1 MLGPAVPGGDM
12 SPSSVPNKR
21 RHVRERVRQD
31 GQVCFQGGR
40 SLACEIRDFCA
51 GGVFL
56 RLKPGLRFAAQRD
69 VRVTVQFGC
78 EGGSGSF
85 QLPGRIAHV
94 TDQGLGIAF
103 LEAPPPAALAALRD
117 KAAVPAPGRA
127 AGMEG
132 GEAEIQLGAVGMICR
147 QALEAQ
153 LSPVLADF
161 FAEVDSVLLDAAE
174 HAGTNAEQAAYFE
187 AMSLLKAHRGEIEQR
202 FSHHVLQQ
210 AETFEIP
217 PSEPCD
223 VSDGGQLGLVDSGA
237 FEDWLNVNEEIAKV
251 ENQHLPELQRMELR
265 FTWLAQREIN
275 RHNNPYGP
283 CVIEHAFRS
292 ALSDLQ
298 LDNAPKRL
306 IYRVFGH
313 VLDPRLGDLYQ
324 RLDEITGRL
333 VPVARES
340 PIAGR
345 RPSAA
350 GSEPAR
356 EAVTEVAPPPLE
368 PAPDGRPTPYAAAG
382 ALLQLCAQSHPSLSA
397 GVQPALRET
406 VSVIE
411 ALRRLQARKAAQRVD
426 YLQTP
431 SIEAELA
438 QDLASA
444 PAPLLLGE
452 VERQTIETLGA
463 LLDSVVAQ
471 DWIPA
476 GIRPYF
482 QDLQIPLLEAA
493 LADGSLIH
501 GESHPARDVVN
512 LMDRLALATN
522 ARGELESPSLRQALE
537 ALSARIAREAADN
550 PGVFQEARA
559 QLEKL
564 TAPLLKAR
572 ARQLSRLQETC
583 EAKGRLEAARN
594 AVSEAIDA
602 RIAGR
607 VVPVVVLQLI
617 DAGWRQLLVLAA
629 LREGAGT
636 QSWLL
641 LLEVLDR
648 LLLWLA
654 PEDAGKAIPALEAHR
669 LIGSVDEALSRVCPE
684 PLSRNRI
691 GLELTAVLLGK
702 SGTGERKPAERVT
715 VPPRSRQDGMPAI
728 VEELPPLPAFRV
740 GDWLEFAPALGVK
753 TPLRLGWIGEV
764 PPRYVFTD
772 YQGHKELE
780 LSGRQ
785 LAQYLRDGQASIGED
800 RELPLLERAASRLV
814 QTMQEKLRFQ
824 ASHDAVTGLINR
836 REFIRQLPARLSQ
849 NGHGVAFH
857 LLCMLHLSQLRVI
870 NNLCGVEAG
879 DRLLKEIC
887 VILRASFKGDHL
899 LARLGDSSFGMLF
912 RSDSE
917 EASRHTGEALLQAI
931 ADHHFRWGEH
941 HFTLAASLGMAMV
954 PGAGGDPE
962 ALLKNADAACLAAR
976 EQGPNRLQIYAEGD
990 SALEARRQVMEWAG
1004 RFDSV
1009 LAQERLSARCQKIA
1023 PIFPERD
1030 PHSHYEVLLGV
1041 QDASGQPLSP
1051 YEFVVAA
1058 EHWNRA
1064 SEIDRWQVR
1073 TTFAWIRRHA
1083 EVFSGLGGFSIN
1095 LSGQSLNSESFLD
1108 FLHEELARRDV
1119 PADKIT
1125 FEITETAAVSE
1136 FGRAGRFIRQIRRHG
1151 CRFSLDDFGSGFSS
1165 YSYLKNLEVDY
1176 LKIDGSFVRDL
1187 AESATDY
1194 ALVKSMNDIAHSL
1207 GIKTIAEYVESE
1219 PILDKLREIGVDYA
1233 QGYVVQ
1239 KPVPMVELE
1248 TCV

>member
-1 MLGPAVPGGDM
+1 M

-21 RHVRERVRQD
+21 RHVRQRVQQD
-31 GQVCFQGGR
+31 GEVRLPGGR
-40 SLACEIRDFCA
+40 SLACEICDFCA

-56 RLKPGLRFAAQRD
+56 RLKPGLRFDAQRD
-69 VRVTVQFGC
+69 VRVTVQFPPTDDGHR
-78 EGGSGSF
+78 F
-85 QLPGRIAHV
+85 QLAGRVAHV

-103 LEAPPPAALAALRD
+103 LEAPPPDALAALRD
-117 KAAVPAPGRA
+117 KAAVRAPGRA
-127 AGMEG
+127 AVMEG
-132 GEAEIQLGAVGMICR
+132 GESEIQLGAVGRICR
-147 QALEAQ
+147 QALEVQ

-161 FAEVDSVLLDAAE
+161 FADVDSVLLDAAE
-174 HAGTNAEQAAYFE
+174 HAGTNAEQATYFE

-217 PSEPCD
+217 PSEPCAGG
-223 VSDGGQLGLVDSGA
+223 DGGQLGLVDSDA
-237 FEDWLNVNEEIAKV
+237 FEDWLNVNEEIARV
-251 ENQHLPELQRMELR
+251 ENQHLPELRRMEQR
-265 FTWLAQREIN
+265 FTWLAHREIN
-275 RHNNPYGP
+275 RRNNPYGP

-306 IYRVFGH
+306 IYGVFGH

-333 VPVARES
+333 VPVARRTL
-340 PIAGR
+340 IAGR
-345 RPSAA
+345 RSPSAGTGSA
-350 GSEPAR
+350 G
-356 EAVTEVAPPPLE
+356 EAVTEDAPSQPLE
-368 PAPDGRPTPYAAAG
+368 ASPDGWPTPYAAAG

-397 GVQPALRET
+397 GVQPASRET
-406 VSVIE
+406 ANVIK

-426 YLQTP
+426 YLQIP
-431 SIEAELA
+431 RIEAELT

-452 VERQTIETLGA
+452 VERQTIETLGT

-482 QDLQIPLLEAA
+482 QELQIPLLEAA

-522 ARGELESPSLRQALE
+522 ARGELESPPLRQALE
-537 ALSARIAREAADN
+537 DLSARIAREAADN
-550 PGVFQEARA
+550 PGVFQEAKA

-572 ARQLSRLQETC
+572 ARQLARVQETC

-594 AVSEAIDA
+594 AVNEAVDA

-607 VVPVVVLQLI
+607 VVPAVVLQLL

-629 LREGAGT
+629 LREGPGM
-636 QSWLL
+636 QNWLS

-654 PEDAGKAIPALEAHR
+654 PENAGKAIPALEAHR

-684 PLSRNRI
+684 PLIRNRI

-715 VPPRSRQDGMPAI
+715 VPDSSRQDGMAAV
-728 VEELPPLPAFRV
+728 VEESPPLPGFRV
-740 GDWLEFAPALGVK
+740 GDWLEFAAALGVK

-785 LAQYLRDGQASIGED
+785 LSQYLRDGQASIGED

-849 NGHGVAFH
+849 NGPGVAFH

-962 ALLKNADAACLAAR
+962 ALLKNADAACMAAR

-990 SALEARRQVMEWAG
+990 RSLEARRQVMEWAG

-1030 PHSHYEVLLGV
+1030 PHTHYEVLLGV

-1073 TTFAWIRRHA
+1073 TTFAWIRGHA
-1083 EVFSGLGGFSIN
+1083 EVFAGLGGFSIN

-1219 PILDKLREIGVDYA
+1219 SILYKLREIGVDYA
-1233 QGYVVQ
+1233 QGYAVQ
-1239 KPVPMVELE
+1239 KPVPMAELE

>member
-1 MLGPAVPGGDM
+1 M
-12 SPSSVPNKR
+12 SPSTVPDKR
-21 RHVRERVRQD
+21 RHVRQRVRLD
-31 GQVCFQGGR
+31 GHVRFPEGR

-56 RLKPGLRFAAQRD
+56 TLLPGMKVSARRD
-69 VRVTVQFGC
+69 LPVTVLFGGD
-78 EGGSGSF
+78 GGVGAF
-85 QLPGRIAHV
+85 QLTGRIAHV
-94 TDQGLGIAF
+94 AAQGLGIAF
-103 LEAPPPAALAALRD
+103 LEPPAPAALAALRD
-117 KAAVPAPGRA
+117 KVALPATGRA
-127 AGMEG
+127 VALER
-132 GEAEIQLGAVGMICR
+132 GEPDSQLSALNRICR

-161 FAEVDSVLLDAAE
+161 FAHVSSVLLDAAA
-174 HAGTNAEQAAYFE
+174 HAGTNAEQATYFE
-187 AMSLLKAHRGEIEQR
+187 AMSLLKAHRREIEQR

-223 VSDGGQLGLVDSGA
+223 TSDGGQLGLVDSGT
-237 FEDWLNVNEEIAKV
+237 FEDWLNVNEEIARL
-251 ENQHLPELQRMELR
+251 ENQHLPELQRMEQR
-265 FTWLAQREIN
+265 FTWLAHREVN
-275 RHNNPYGP
+275 RRNNPYGP

-306 IYRVFGH
+306 IYRVFGR

-333 VPVARES
+333 VPGTLES
-340 PIAGR
+340 SIASR
-345 RPSAA
+345 RLPAA
-350 GSEPAR
+350 DSGPAR
-356 EAVTEVAPPPLE
+356 EAPAEVAPPRRPKCE
-368 PAPDGRPTPYAAAG
+368 PDVRPTPYAAAG

-397 GVQPALRET
+397 GLQPDSRAT
-406 VSVIE
+406 ASVIQ
-411 ALRRLQARKAAQRVD
+411 ALRRLQARMAAQRVD
-426 YLQTP
+426 YVQTS

-444 PAPLLLGE
+444 PAPLPLGE

-463 LLDSVVAQ
+463 LMDSVLAQ
-471 DWIPA
+471 DWIPV
-476 GIRPYF
+476 GIRPFF

-493 LADGSLIH
+493 LADSSLIH

-512 LMDRLALATN
+512 LMERLALAAN
-522 ARGELESPSLRQALE
+522 ARGELENSPLRQALE
-537 ALSARIAREAADN
+537 ELTARIAREAVDH
-550 PGVFQEARA
+550 PGVFQEAKA

-572 ARQLSRLQETC
+572 ARQLARLQETC

-594 AVSEAIDA
+594 AVGEAINA

-607 VVPVVVLQLI
+607 LVPSVVLQLL
-617 DAGWRQLLVLAA
+617 DAGWRQLLVLTA
-629 LREGAGT
+629 LREGAES
-636 QSWLL
+636 QSWLSL
-641 LLEVLDR
+641 LAVLDR

-654 PEDAGKAIPALEAHR
+654 PENTGKVIPALEAHR

-684 PLSRNRI
+684 PLVRNRI
-691 GLELTAVLLGK
+691 SLELTAVLLGK
-702 SGTGERKPAERVT
+702 RGTGERRPAEL
-715 VPPRSRQDGMPAI
+715 VPVPSGTSQDGTPAGL
-728 VEELPPLPAFRV
+728 EESPPLPALRV
-740 GDWLEFAPALGVK
+740 GDWLEFAPGLGVR
-753 TPLRLGWIGEV
+753 TPLRLGWVGDR
-764 PPRYVFTD
+764 PSRYVFTD

-800 RELPLLERAASRLV
+800 RELPLLERAASHLV
-814 QTMQEKLRFQ
+814 QSMQEKLRYQ

-849 NGHGVAFH
+849 NRHGVAFH
-857 LLCMLHLSQLRVI
+857 LLCMLHVSQLRVI

-912 RSDSE
+912 SSDCE
-917 EASRHTGEALLQAI
+917 EASQRTGEAMLRAI

-962 ALLKNADAACLAAR
+962 ALLKNADAACMAAR
-976 EQGPNRLQIYAEGD
+976 EQGPNRLQIYSEGD
-990 SALEARRQVMEWAG
+990 STLEARRQVMEWAG
-1004 RFDSV
+1004 RIDSL
-1009 LAQERLSARCQKIA
+1009 LAQERLTARCQKIA

-1058 EHWNRA
+1058 EHWNRV
-1064 SEIDRWQVR
+1064 SEIDRWQVQSAL
-1073 TTFAWIRRHA
+1073 AWIRGHA
-1083 EVFSGLGGFSIN
+1083 EVFAKLGGFSIN

-1108 FLHEELARRDV
+1108 FLHEELAWRDV

-1233 QGYVVQ
+1233 QGYAVQ
-1239 KPVPMVELE
+1239 KPVPMADLE
-1248 TCV
+1248 ASV